1 MKNKDID
8 LKDCFAFYETTS
20 GEKYCSALKEK
31 NCENCNF
38 YRNDIK
44 RADIEKDVKSY
55 NPQMNNY
62 KKWDKEKK

>member
-31 NCENCNF
+31 
-38 YRNDIK
+38 K
-44 RADIEKDVKSY
+44 L
-55 NPQMNNY
+55 
-62 KKWDKEKK
+62 